1 MKLAVK
7 NYLLSLI
14 YRGQSHAIISGTRRS
29 LSIYSAQNCL
39 QTDEDWM
46 AEWSEASVCGAEGP
60 GIESR
65 RRRSCFFRKMVIARK
80 VAEKRERSGRK
91 RKEEREK
98 GKEQ

>member
-1 MKLAVK
+1 
-7 NYLLSLI
+7 
-14 YRGQSHAIISGTRRS
+14 
-29 LSIYSAQNCL
+29 
-39 QTDEDWM
+39 M
-46 AEWSEASVCGAEGP
+46 AERSEASVCGLEGP

-65 RRRSCFFRKMVIARK
+65 RWRSCFFRKMVIARK